1 MDGRIG
7 RIAGALLGAGGT
19 AWLAKLVVISVTD
32 GKVVDSGPAS
42 LFFVLGLALLV
53 AGAATAGVAL
63 TSGRPAALRVAAA
76 VLAPVAFLALFMT
89 VLEGAGRALLATEG
103 TWWYEEVGVFLG
115 GCLGLLAGGALL
127 LRGRRRQPT
136 AASA

>member
-7 RIAGALLGAGGT
+7 RIAGALLGAGGI
-19 AWLAKLVVISVTD
+19 AWLAKLVVIAVTD
-32 GKVVDSGPAS
+32 GNVVDSGPAS
-42 LFFVLGLALLV
+42 VLFVLGLALLV
-53 AGAATAGVAL
+53 GGAAAAGVAL
-63 TSGRPAALRVAAA
+63 TSGRPVALRVAAA

-115 GCLGLLAGGALL
+115 GCLGLLAGVALL
-127 LRGRRRQPT
+127 LRGRRQPT